1 MPSGAATVCQRGTR
15 HTAVHGGRTR
25 VALSRRERFHVASHR
40 RSGPSALDR
49 NTKVT
54 VLTAAAAG
62 AAVVMTGAP
71 AGASPGLPQEPS
83 AGTRAQVDRLFEE
96 AEQAT
101 ERFNQAGERTDR
113 LRAEV
118 GRVQDAVARG
128 QDRIN
133 IMRGV
138 LGGYAGAQYRAG
150 SIDPGVELMLS
161 EDPDDYLAKAAALD
175 RLTGL
180 QTRKLDELRTEQRR
194 LGQERREA
202 SRKLAE
208 LDALRSD
215 VAKEKRAVTA
225 KLAAA
230 RRLLNAMPTQE
241 RADFE
246 RASRSGGRPDALPE
260 LPDAAAS
267 GPSSG
272 RAATAVMAARSAVGR
287 PYVWGSTGPSGFDCS
302 GLMVWSYRQAGVA
315 LPRTSQGQRHAGRRV
330 SLSEARP
337 GDLVTYR
344 SDASHVGMYV
354 GNGQVVHAPYP
365 GARVRY
371 DPVGMMPVSSVTRP

>member
-1 MPSGAATVCQRGTR
+1 M
-15 HTAVHGGRTR
+15 
-25 VALSRRERFHVASHR
+25 ASHR
-40 RSGPSALDR
+40 RPGLGSLDR

-54 VLTAAAAG
+54 VLAAAAAT
-62 AAVVMTGAP
+62 AAVAMTGAP
-71 AGASPGLPQEPS
+71 AGAAPGLPQDPA
-83 AGTRAQVDRLFEE
+83 AGSRAQVDRLFEE

-101 ERFNQAGERTDR
+101 ERFNEAGEKADR

-118 GRVQDAVARG
+118 NRAQDAVARG
-128 QDRIN
+128 QERIN
-133 IMRGV
+133 TMRGI
-138 LGGYAGAQYRAG
+138 LGTFAGAQYRSG
-150 SIDPGVELMLS
+150 GIDSAVGLMLA
-161 EDPDDYLAKAAALD
+161 EDPDAYLERAAALD
-175 RLTGL
+175 RLTGR
-180 QTRKLDELRTEQRR
+180 QARQLDELREEQRR

-208 LDALRSD
+208 LDALRAD
-215 VAKEKRAVTA
+215 VARHKRSVTA

-230 RRLLNAMPTQE
+230 RRLLNAMPSEE

-246 RASRSGGRPDALPE
+246 RASRSGGRPDALPD
-260 LPDAAAS
+260 LSSLGAS

-272 RAATAVMAARSAVGR
+272 RAATAVMAARAAVGR

-302 GLMVWSYRQAGVA
+302 GLMVWSYRQAGVS
-315 LPRTSQGQRHAGRRV
+315 LPRTSQAQRHAGRQV
-330 SLSEARP
+330 PLSQARP

-371 DPVGMMPVSSVTRP
+371 DPVGMMPVSAVTRP

>member
-1 MPSGAATVCQRGTR
+1 M
-15 HTAVHGGRTR
+15 
-25 VALSRRERFHVASHR
+25 ASHR
-40 RSGPSALDR
+40 RPGLGGLDR

-54 VLTAAAAG
+54 VLTAAAAT
-62 AAVVMTGAP
+62 AAVALAGAP
-71 AGASPGLPQEPS
+71 AGAAPSLPQEPGGGARS
-83 AGTRAQVDRLFEE
+83 GVSAQVDRLYEE

-101 ERFNQAGERTDR
+101 EHFNEAGEKADR
-113 LRAEV
+113 LRTEV
-118 GRVQDAVARG
+118 NRAQDAVARG
-128 QDRIN
+128 QERIN
-133 IMRGV
+133 TMRGV
-138 LGGYAGAQYRAG
+138 LGTFAGAQYRSG
-150 SIDPGVELMLS
+150 GIDPAVALMLAR
-161 EDPDDYLAKAAALD
+161 DPDSYLEQAAALD
-175 RLTGL
+175 RLTER
-180 QTRKLDELRTEQRR
+180 QARQLDELRHEQRR
-194 LGQERREA
+194 LGQVRAEA

-215 VAKEKRAVTA
+215 VARHKRAVTA

-230 RRLLNAMPTQE
+230 QRLLNSMPTQE

-246 RASRSGGRPDALPE
+246 RSSRSGGRHDGQPDLGPMG
-260 LPDAAAS
+260 D

-272 RAATAVMAARSAVGR
+272 RAAAAVMAARAAVGR

-302 GLMVWSYRQAGVA
+302 GLMVWSYRQAGVS
-315 LPRTSQGQRHAGRRV
+315 LPRTSQAQRHAGRQV
-330 SLSEARP
+330 PLSQARP

-371 DPVGMMPVSSVTRP
+371 DPVGMMPVSAVTRP

>member
-1 MPSGAATVCQRGTR
+1 M
-15 HTAVHGGRTR
+15 
-25 VALSRRERFHVASHR
+25 ASHR

-62 AAVVMTGAP
+62 AAVAMSGAP
-71 AGASPGLPQEPS
+71 AGAAPGLPQEPS

-101 ERFNQAGERTDR
+101 ERFNEAGERAGR
-113 LRAEV
+113 LRSEV
-118 GRVQDAVARG
+118 DRIQDAVARG

-133 IMRGV
+133 TMRGV
-138 LGGYAGAQYRAG
+138 LGAYAGAQYRAG
-150 SIDPGVELMLS
+150 GIDPAVELMLS

-175 RLTGL
+175 RLSGR
-180 QTRKLDELRTEQRR
+180 QARQLDELRSEQRR

-208 LDALRSD
+208 LDALRAD

-230 RRLLNAMPTQE
+230 RRLLNEMPTQE
-241 RADFE
+241 RAEFD
-246 RASRSGGRPDALPE
+246 RASRSAGRPDG
-260 LPDAAAS
+260 LPDLPDIAAS

-272 RAATAVMAARSAVGR
+272 RAMTAVMAARSAVGR

-315 LPRTSQGQRHAGRRV
+315 LPRTSQAQRHAGRRV

>member
-1 MPSGAATVCQRGTR
+1 M
-15 HTAVHGGRTR
+15 
-25 VALSRRERFHVASHR
+25 ASHR
-40 RSGPSALDR
+40 RSGLGGLDR
-49 NTKVT
+49 NAKVT
-54 VLTAAAAG
+54 VLTAAAAT
-62 AAVVMTGAP
+62 AAVAMTGVP
-71 AGASPGLPQEPS
+71 ASAAPGLPHEPGGGARS
-83 AGTRAQVDRLFEE
+83 GISAQVDRLFEE

-101 ERFNQAGERTDR
+101 ERFNEAGEKADR
-113 LRAEV
+113 LRVEV
-118 GRVQDAVARG
+118 NRAQDAVARG
-128 QDRIN
+128 QERIN
-133 IMRGV
+133 TMRGI
-138 LGGYAGAQYRAG
+138 LGSFAGAQYRSG
-150 SIDPGVELMLS
+150 GIDPAVGLMLA
-161 EDPDDYLAKAAALD
+161 EDPDAYLEQAAALD
-175 RLTGL
+175 RLTGRQARQL
-180 QTRKLDELRTEQRR
+180 AELREEQRE

-215 VAKEKRAVTA
+215 VARHKRSVTA

-230 RRLLNAMPTQE
+230 RRLLNAMPSEE
-241 RADFE
+241 RADYE
-246 RASRSGGRPDALPE
+246 RSSRSGGRPEGLPE
-260 LPDAAAS
+260 LPAL

-272 RAATAVMAARSAVGR
+272 RAAAAVMAARAAVGR

-302 GLMVWSYRQAGVA
+302 GLMVWSYRQAGVS
-315 LPRTSQGQRHAGRRV
+315 LPRTSQAQRHAGRQV
-330 SLSEARP
+330 PLSQARP

>member
-1 MPSGAATVCQRGTR
+1 M
-15 HTAVHGGRTR
+15 
-25 VALSRRERFHVASHR
+25 ASHR

-62 AAVVMTGAP
+62 AAALISGSP
-71 AGASPGLPQEPS
+71 AGAAPGLPQEPA

-101 ERFNQAGERTDR
+101 ERFNQAGERAGR
-113 LRAEV
+113 LRSEV
-118 GRVQDAVARG
+118 DRIQDAVARG

-133 IMRGV
+133 TMRGV
-138 LGGYAGAQYRAG
+138 LGAYAGAQYRAG
-150 SIDPGVELMLS
+150 GIDPAVELMLS

-175 RLTGL
+175 RLSGR
-180 QTRKLDELRTEQRR
+180 QARQLDELRSEQRR

-202 SRKLAE
+202 SRKLSE
-208 LDALRSD
+208 LDALRAD

-230 RRLLNAMPTQE
+230 RRLLNAMPSQE
-241 RADFE
+241 RADFD

-260 LPDAAAS
+260 LPDSAAS
-267 GPSSG
+267 GPTSG
-272 RAATAVMAARSAVGR
+272 RAAAAVMAARSAVGR

-315 LPRTSQGQRHAGRRV
+315 LPRTSQAQRHAGQRV